1 MDNLDIPKFETKD
14 ELFEFLI
21 ENKALLIKQKKSIVK
36 YADSIGVVG
45 STATNKATKAI
56 ANDATTI
63 QVKSIINTTKV
74 MDSHSD
80 VHIDGLWKKSL
91 RETKDI
97 MLLQEHEMRFDKVI
111 SDQVKATAE
120 TRTFKEL
127 GFSQL
132 KGETQ
137 ALVFDSTISK
147 DINPYMFGLYA
158 KGMVKNHSVGMRYVK
173 IDLAVN
179 SDENDY
185 KAEKKVWDKYIDQV
199 ANTKDVENQGYFW
212 AVTEAKVIEGSAVLM
227 GSNRVTPTESVESKD
242 IEPPQGTQNE
252 PSKDTQSKMKYY

>member
-1 MDNLDIPKFETKD
+1 
-14 ELFEFLI
+14 
-21 ENKALLIKQKKSIVK
+21 
-36 YADSIGVVG
+36 
-45 STATNKATKAI
+45 
-56 ANDATTI
+56 
-63 QVKSIINTTKV
+63 
-74 MDSHSD
+74 
-80 VHIDGLWKKSL
+80 
-91 RETKDI
+91 

-127 GFSQL
+127 GFGQL

-147 DINPYMFGLYA
+147 DVNPYMFGLYA

-242 IEPPQGTQNE
+242 IEPLQGTQTE
-252 PSKDTQSKMKYY
+252 PLEDTQGLDKKYY